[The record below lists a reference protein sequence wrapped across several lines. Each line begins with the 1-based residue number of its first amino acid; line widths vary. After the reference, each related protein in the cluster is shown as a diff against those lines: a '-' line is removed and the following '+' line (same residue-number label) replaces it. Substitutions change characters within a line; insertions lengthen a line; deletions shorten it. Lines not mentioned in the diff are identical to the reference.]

1 MTLRRG
7 IAWFFAIFGVL
18 LIGCASYL
26 AFVDLG
32 IHKTRI
38 ESLVSDI
45 TGRTFSIDGELK
57 IELFPSVQVVAENV
71 HLANAEWASKEPMLQ
86 VGRFAAHVGLWSLMS
101 GPVDVRSF
109 ELSDVAV
116 VLEKGRDGK
125 ANWIFSEPDLEEVVV
140 MEPAGSPLPMVIEKA
155 NLKDVR
161 VIFRERGKQDRVA
174 KLDRLTIA
182 PGKAGL
188 IALEGRGKLNEFPI
202 TLDGEAGPLDS
213 LLKGRDIRMDM
224 KASVG
229 RLALD
234 IHGGFGRLDPLD
246 GADLKIKAEG
256 KDVDALLTRLELPVF
271 VTGDLKIDAMLE
283 DAGKLTKFALDATAG
298 DLRVKAGGTLSGL
311 QLLGA
316 DVKFEFTAAD
326 AARLASVFGIKDVP
340 AAPLTFSGGVK
351 PLRKEI
357 RFEALQAQ
365 LAGALARIDGKLLRG
380 RDAKTELKFELGVE
394 DLSALRA
401 DLPKSKLSAS
411 GNFAADKEK
420 LEVADFTAALGENQL
435 SGHASLVLGELK
447 RIEADFTAPFLDL
460 TPLFPPPPEAA
471 GKAEPGAAKA
481 EPVKAESTEPKKK
494 FLFGEEPLPLVK
506 LRGNE
511 ANLHLAIAELKLSNK
526 SLKDVDLTAVVDK
539 SHVTLTARARGSIEG
554 TMESSITVE
563 PIEGDSAKLNLKF
576 GLENLRAGLDM
587 KDMQATEVP
596 PLGIALEL
604 TTQGRSP
611 RELATNSNGH
621 MLLTQ
626 GAGKT
631 KAEFLDAFGGNVL
644 AELRSR
650 LNPFRAQDPFTKLDC
665 TVVRADIV
673 DGAVTVKPVL
683 LQTLKVTVVAQGNI
697 DLHTEKFNFDFDTR
711 PRKGIGVSPGMFANP
726 FIKVEGTLMNPRLA
740 VGAKGAASAGVA
752 AATGGLSVIWG
763 GIVDRV
769 KGEADM
775 CKKALE
781 TAAQPATQAAEA
793 SKN

>member
-7 IAWFFAIFGVL
+7 LAWFFVIFGVL

-38 ESLVSDI
+38 ESLVSNL
-45 TGRTFSIDGELK
+45 TGRTFAIDGELK
-57 IELFPSVQVVAENV
+57 IKLVPSVQVVAENV
-71 HLANAEWASKEPMLQ
+71 HLANADWASKQPMVQ
-86 VGRFAAHVGLWSLMS
+86 VGRLAANVGLWSLMS

-109 ELSDVAV
+109 ELSDVTV
-116 VLEKGRDGK
+116 LLEKGRHGK
-125 ANWIFSEPDLEEVVV
+125 ANWIFSEPDLEEVTVL
-140 MEPAGSPLPMVIEKA
+140 EPASSPMPLVIEKA
-155 NLKDVR
+155 KLKDVR
-161 VIFRERGKQDRVA
+161 VIYRERGKQDRVA
-174 KLDRLTIA
+174 RLDSLTIA
-182 PGKAGL
+182 PGEAGL

-256 KDVDALLTRLELPVF
+256 TDVGAMLTRLELPVF

-283 DAGKLTKFALDATAG
+283 DAGKLTRFALDATAG
-298 DLRVKAGGTLSGL
+298 DLRAKASGTVTGL
-311 QLLGA
+311 QPLGS

-326 AARLASVFGIKDVP
+326 AARLASVFGVDGVP
-340 AAPLTFSGGVK
+340 AAPLTVSGGVK
-351 PLRKEI
+351 PTRKEI

-365 LAGALARIDGKLLRG
+365 LAGASARIDGKLLRG
-380 RDAKTELKFELGVE
+380 RDPETELKFELGAE

-401 DLPKSKLSAS
+401 DFPKSKVSAS
-411 GNFAADKEK
+411 GNFAANKQK
-420 LEVADFTAALGENQL
+420 IEVADVTAALGENQL
-435 SGHASLVLGELK
+435 SGRASLMLGEPK

-460 TPLFPPPPEAA
+460 TPFFPQPPPEGA
-471 GKAEPGAAKA
+471 GKAEP
-481 EPVKAESTEPKKK
+481 VKTESTQPKKK
-494 FLFGEEPLPLVK
+494 FLFGEEPLPMLK
-506 LRGNE
+506 LKGNE
-511 ANLHLAIAELKLSNK
+511 ANVHLAVAELKLSNK
-526 SLKDVDLTAVVDK
+526 SLKDVDLTAVVDQ
-539 SHVTLTARARGSIEG
+539 SHVTLTARAHGSIEG
-554 TMESSITVE
+554 SMESSITVE
-563 PIEGDSAKLNLKF
+563 PIEGDSANMNLKF
-576 GLENLRAGLDM
+576 GIENLRAGLDM
-587 KDMQATEVP
+587 KDMEATEVP
-596 PLGIALEL
+596 PLGIAMEL
-604 TTQGRSP
+604 TSQGRSP
-611 RELATNSNGH
+611 RELASNSNGH
-621 MLLTQ
+621 MVMTQ

-644 AELRSR
+644 SELRSR
-650 LNPFRAQDPFTKLDC
+650 LNPFRAQDPFTKVDC
-665 TVVRADIV
+665 AVVRADIV
-673 DGAVTVKPVL
+673 NGAVTVDPVL
-683 LQTLKVTVVAQGNI
+683 LQTLKVTVVAQGKI

-711 PRKGIGVSPGMFANP
+711 PRKGIGISPGMFANP

-740 VGAKGAASAGVA
+740 VGAKGVTSAGVA

-763 GIVDRV
+763 GVVDRF

-781 TAAQPATQAAEA
+781 SAAQPAIQAKARD
-793 SKN
+793 